1 MDGGARARGRRERAA
16 VRLVAGMAWLVAAGL
31 AAAAPAPPTIQVDKP
46 VHDFGT
52 VPEGEKI
59 RHLFTVKN
67 TGGTPLE
74 IKSVSAACGCTAAAP
89 REKVIPPGGS
99 GQIEV
104 SFDTRNRP
112 GANDKTVTVVS
123 SDPRTP
129 TLQLRIRAEVESMV
143 GLEPAYTQLEA
154 VIGEKRAVETWLRGK
169 LASQARPRVTH
180 IDPPAPLQAEAI
192 ERQTAAGKQRGLR
205 LALQGRQIAQG
216 NARLRIA
223 TGLPQVPE
231 VEHTVIWTVR
241 GNIEAPPH
249 VHLNLGRAGGG
260 ERLIPVTS
268 RRPDFRLKSARILQG
283 PFTATV
289 LEPAAG
295 STQRSIKVVSTLT
308 ATTATYA
315 TGKLLL
321 ESNDPLEPRK
331 EVSLSVSAPAPP
343 PAAAAPPAPARR

>member
-1 MDGGARARGRRERAA
+1 MMAPARRGLHREP
-16 VRLVAGMAWLVAAGL
+16 GMAPAVGVLLAAGL
-31 AAAAPAPPTIQVDKP
+31 AAAAAPPTIQVDKP

-67 TGGTPLE
+67 TGGSPLE
-74 IKSVSAACGCTAAAP
+74 IKSVSATCGCTAAAP
-89 REKVIPPGGS
+89 REKQIPPGGS

-104 SFDTRNRP
+104 TFDTRNRP
-112 GANDKTVTVVS
+112 GVNEKTVTVVS

-129 TLQLRIRAEVESMV
+129 TLQLRIRAEVESML

-154 VIGEKRAVETWLRGK
+154 AVGEKRTVETWLRGK
-169 LASQARPRVTH
+169 LAARARPRLTTV
-180 IDPPAPLQAEAI
+180 DPPAPLRAEAI
-192 ERQTAAGKQRGLR
+192 ERQTPEGKQRGLR
-205 LALQGRQIAQG
+205 VVLESRQIAQG
-216 NARLRIA
+216 NARLMIA
-223 TGLPQVPE
+223 TGLPQLPQ

-241 GNIEAPPH
+241 GNIEAPTH
-249 VHLNLGRAGGG
+249 VHLNMGRPGGG

-268 RRPDFRLKSARILQG
+268 RRSDFRLKAARILQG

-289 LEPAAG
+289 QEPSAA
-295 STQRSIKVVSTLT
+295 SAQRSIKLVANLNG
-308 ATTATYA
+308 ATATYA

-331 EVSLSVSAPAPP
+331 EVSLSVSAPAPA
-343 PAAAAPPAPARR
+343 PAAARPPGK